1 MAVAGIQED
10 GLSAGARE
18 ADLAGEEVPAVPVSE
33 APDLEVLL
41 REVRILAVL
50 AEDGAVRYSTEV
62 FGDGAAREEEEVQDA
77 FQS

>member
-50 AEDGAVRYSTEV
+50 AEDVAVRYSTEV
-62 FGDGAAREEEEVQDA
+62 FGDGAVREEEEVQDA